1 MFNVPASQT
10 TDKLLLNS
18 INKIQLKS
26 DGEKEIDLISV
37 SQALQIAGRAG
48 RFVLPSFEFRIFLN
62 FKFRFNTK
70 WETGYVTTFHQEELH
85 VLADLLKQT
94 PEDILQ
100 VLCSAYEHHD
110 SDFRLV
116 FIRRSISS
124 RCMPITF
131 LPPPSPTLW
140 TSSYP
145 SPHSMTPCTH
155 SAIWTTSS
163 SLPT

>member
-100 VLCSAYEHHD
+100 VLCSA
-110 SDFRLV
+110 F
-116 FIRRSISS
+116 
-124 RCMPITF
+124 
-131 LPPPSPTLW
+131 
-140 TSSYP
+140 
-145 SPHSMTPCTH
+145 
-155 SAIWTTSS
+155 
-163 SLPT
+163 

>member
-10 TDKLLLNS
+10 TDELLLNS

-48 RFVLPSFEFRIFLN
+48 RFVLPSFEFLIFLN

-100 VLCSAYEHHD
+100 VPCLAHEH
-110 SDFRLV
+110 
-116 FIRRSISS
+116 
-124 RCMPITF
+124 
-131 LPPPSPTLW
+131 
-140 TSSYP
+140 
-145 SPHSMTPCTH
+145 
-155 SAIWTTSS
+155 
-163 SLPT
+163 